1 MLRQRFEPAEIRRL
15 QAMAAESGIDLALF
29 PFWTPRIDQPDRGDE
44 QTAFVESKHPG
55 ITYLLG
61 GNGAGTT
68 TTALFKAAKF
78 MLEDQIAPRRDTPFW
93 IIAETYEQVME
104 ACWKEK
110 LYGIGLIPECEIDW
124 DRIQWYRPNDN
135 WPFRVPLKPHPKH
148 PQSNWVIEFKS
159 YKQGRSKMQARSI
172 GGFLFV
178 EQFPWGILEEVVR
191 GCREYAFLGN
201 KLAEFTPVD
210 PSKTVELQEM
220 IERNTLPAS
229 DHVYYANTECAVEAG
244 HVTQQWFDQFFGMV
258 PPGMRECR
266 MRGKFGAFEG
276 AIYPMFD
283 PKVHEVTDDDIAAM
297 WGDAFGNDVF
307 YRRTIDWGA
316 GPSNA
321 FVNLWYYMRPI
332 RDKDDPAKIVDYQYY
347 VFDEYY
353 STNQLYTTPNH
364 LVEVIDRSKAWG
376 WVPDSMWYGATYAD
390 PSSPERIRTASKL
403 SEYVSKDRP
412 DIKGI
417 SITPANN
424 SVMEGIEHVQY
435 LMLPSASLGGQC
447 RLYINRDRCPHLCS
461 ELKRYRWATAS
472 ETGPDAP
479 KQPFKKDDH
488 APDALRYGVFT
499 EASRSL
505 SGSTIKRVAKQHSER
520 ASMRFKNSGRQQIEG
535 VRA

>member
-1 MLRQRFEPAEIRRL
+1 MTRQRFEPDEIRRL
-15 QAMAAESGIDLALF
+15 QALAAERGIDLAMYPL
-29 PFWTPRIDQPDRGDE
+29 WTPRVDQPDRGDE

-78 MLEDQIAPRRDTPFW
+78 MLDDQIAPRRDTPFW

-110 LYGIGLIPECEIDW
+110 LYGMGLIPECEIDW

-135 WPFRVPLKPHPKH
+135 WPFRVPLKPHLKH

-178 EQFPWGILEEVVR
+178 EQFPWGILEEVLR

-220 IERNTLPAS
+220 VERGTLPES

-258 PPGMRECR
+258 PPGMRDCR

-297 WGDAFGNDVF
+297 WGDAFADGVF

-321 FVNLWYYMRPI
+321 FVNLWYYVRPI
-332 RDKDDPAKIVDYQYY
+332 RDPQDPAKIIDAQYY

-353 STNQLYTTPNH
+353 STDQSRTTVNH
-364 LVEVIDRSKAWG
+364 LVEVLDRSRAWG
-376 WVPDSMWYGATYAD
+376 WQDDSMWHGTTYAD
-390 PSSPERIRTASKL
+390 PSSPDRIRIASKL
-403 SEYVSKDRP
+403 SDYVAKDRS

-435 LMLPSASLGGQC
+435 LLLPSASLGGQR

-461 ELKRYRWATAS
+461 EMKRYRWATAT

-488 APDALRYGVFT
+488 SPDALRYGTFT

-505 SGSTIKRVAKQHSER
+505 SGSTIKRVAKQHTER
-520 ASMRFKNSGRQQIEG
+520 VSMRFRNSGRQQIEG
-535 VRA
+535 LS